1 MPRPPGSFVF
11 CRFTGGRC
19 DEATPGWLRSPPG
32 WSKAVGARGT
42 EEAEEGQGVLR
53 GCTGVHGGSRVRVR
67 GRACTGTS
75 VSIK

>member
-1 MPRPPGSFVF
+1 MPRPPVSFVF

-32 WSKAVGARGT
+32 WSKAVGAGGT

-53 GCTGVHGGSRVRVR
+53 GCTGVHGCMCGAGVHRDE
-67 GRACTGTS
+67 CEHQ
-75 VSIK
+75 